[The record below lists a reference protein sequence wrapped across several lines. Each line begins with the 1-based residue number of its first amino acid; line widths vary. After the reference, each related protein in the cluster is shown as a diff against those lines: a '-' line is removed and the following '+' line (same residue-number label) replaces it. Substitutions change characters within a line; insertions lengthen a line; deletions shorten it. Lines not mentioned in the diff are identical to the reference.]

1 MTTNRFSKIAR
12 LENRINHNEKYMQLH
27 FSLAEPFS
35 QPFLAGQ
42 YVSIKIGERQDLRS
56 YSICSSPTSLDGF
69 DLLIDV
75 TPHGIGTTFLQN
87 LAIGAEIE
95 VLAPLGKFVLKND
108 VLDRPIVLI
117 GTGSGVA
124 PLMSMCHQFLEN
136 MHGTHLLQ
144 LLWGE
149 RFSKDFIWLDTLN
162 KLQQEHSNFKFLPT
176 VSRPVEGETF
186 PQGRV
191 TDVLNSLQLIPS
203 TNYYLCGNRSMIE
216 DVSKFLLGRGVWES
230 EIFYEKFY

>member
-1 MTTNRFSKIAR
+1 MTTNRFAKVAK
-12 LENRINHNEKYMQLH
+12 LVDRINHNEKYMELH
-27 FSLAEPFS
+27 FSLTEPFS
-35 QPFLAGQ
+35 QPFQAGQ
-42 YVSIKIGERQDLRS
+42 YVSIKVGEKQELRS
-56 YSICSSPTSLDGF
+56 YSICSSPSSQDGF
-69 DLLIDV
+69 SLLIDV
-75 TPHGIGTTFLQN
+75 TPHGVGTTFLQS
-87 LAIGAEIE
+87 LEIGVEVEI
-95 VLAPLGKFVLKND
+95 LAPLGRFFLSSD
-108 VLDRPIVLI
+108 ILDRPIVLI

-136 MHGTHLLQ
+136 MHGSHLLQ

-162 KLQQEHSNFKFLPT
+162 RLQSEHGNFKFLPT
-176 VSRPVEGETF
+176 VSRPTEGESY

-203 TNYYLCGNRSMIE
+203 TNYYLCGNKSMIE
-216 DVSKFLLGRGVWES
+216 DVTKLLLDRGVLES